1 MRSPHSRIRYWLCE
15 CWSAWS
21 RLVNLIE
28 IKSSWIQIREQNYQS
43 LKVAFLTLNI
53 LELHSSLDDLVSCYE
68 IWPQQPPSR
77 LVPLLVC
84 FKLKCHALSCLTFR
98 SSGAAVLGS
107 SGRWQVHACSGPSH
121 AHHQYPPVMFEYW
134 RYWSPDTPTDP
145 IKVMNSE

>member
-98 SSGAAVLGS
+98 SSGAAVLGLRVADKFMLVLALLMLTTS
-107 SGRWQVHACSGPSH
+107 IHQWCSNIEDIEVRI
-121 AHHQYPPVMFEYW
+121 HQQ
-134 RYWSPDTPTDP
+134 
-145 IKVMNSE
+145 IL